1 MEVYLCKFMYEPN
14 ISASI
19 AIAIINGVMRGRE
32 ERVFKGKKE
41 KEIGKKP
48 EAAKEAE
55 KDKPIRRGKSRRD
68 KSLAPSP
75 RKNITSC

>member
-1 MEVYLCKFMYEPN
+1 MCKFMYEPN

-41 KEIGKKP
+41 RERRKKP
-48 EAAKEAE
+48 EAAK
-55 KDKPIRRGKSRRD
+55 RG
-68 KSLAPSP
+68 
-75 RKNITSC
+75 RKGISQ